1 MSETNPPGSLA
12 AEAGELFAFYV
23 ACKEA
28 GFTEANAFS
37 LTMDRMGKN
46 MQMRLLKQRI
56 EDHDRKPW
64 EEGEL

>member
-28 GFTEANAFS
+28 GFTEAHA
-37 LTMDRMGKN
+37 LALAMDRMGKI
-46 MQMRLLKQRI
+46 MQMRVLEQRI
-56 EDHDRKPW
+56 KDRDRKPW
-64 EEGEL
+64 EEGGL